1 MSTGIPNVAANLD
14 LQTKDVKT
22 APGVSLNENQ
32 VTVLRSVLDLFAG
45 KPSLPKLAL
54 WRDDATFTDPI
65 TVAEGRDR
73 FAAQWYGLQAA
84 FSDIERLHHEV
95 TDAGNPILMDLK
107 TRYVIK
113 GIGKEQTIASV
124 VAVHLDEQ
132 GKIKKVEDKWDG
144 KLPEGSIAN
153 VSSVFDLLRPMW
165 WVKYWI
171 AWAFWLWS
179 LTWETRVW
187 RVGVLLVLRSSMV
200 HEKNANADSDTQAFR
215 HLNAVTVP
223 KFVSV
228 PKNADE
234 DAKKGN

>member
-1 MSTGIPNVAANLD
+1 MSTGIPNITSLNLD
-14 LQTKDVKT
+14 TKDIKT
-22 APGVSLNENQ
+22 APGVSLNDNQ
-32 VTVLRSVLDLFAG
+32 STVLRSILDLFAG

-84 FSDIERLHHEV
+84 FSEIERLHHEV

-113 GIGKEQTIASV
+113 GINKEQTISSV

-132 GKIKKVEDKWDG
+132 GKIKKVEDKW
-144 KLPEGSIAN
+144 N
-153 VSSVFDLLRPMW
+153 VSSIFDLLRPMW
-165 WVKYWI
+165 WVNYSM

-179 LTWETRVW
+179 FTWETRVW
-187 RVGVLLVLRSSMV
+187 RVGALFVLRSSMLYKCG
-200 HEKNANADSDTQAFR
+200 EA
-215 HLNAVTVP
+215 
-223 KFVSV
+223 
-228 PKNADE
+228 
-234 DAKKGN
+234 

>member
-153 VSSVFDLLRPMW
+153 
-165 WVKYWI
+165 
-171 AWAFWLWS
+171 
-179 LTWETRVW
+179 
-187 RVGVLLVLRSSMV
+187 
-200 HEKNANADSDTQAFR
+200 AFR

>member
-1 MSTGIPNVAANLD
+1 MTTNP
-14 LQTKDVKT
+14 
-22 APGVSLNENQ
+22 
-32 VTVLRSVLDLFAG
+32 
-45 KPSLPKLAL
+45 PSCAPKLAL

-84 FSDIERLHHEV
+84 FSEIERLHHEV

-113 GIGKEQTIASV
+113 GINKEQTISSV

-153 VSSVFDLLRPMW
+153 VSSIIDLLRPMW
-165 WVKYWI
+165 WVNYCM

-179 LTWETRVW
+179 FTWETRVW
-187 RVGVLLVLRSSMV
+187 RVGVLFVLRLSV
-200 HEKNANADSDTQAFR
+200 LHKCEKARPLTWIRRLSDT
-215 HLNAVTVP
+215 
-223 KFVSV
+223 
-228 PKNADE
+228 
-234 DAKKGN
+234 